1 VKVKLDENL
10 PAGST
15 PIFARTGH
23 DVDTVEDEG
32 LAGRDDPTVARTATE
47 VGRLIVTL
55 DRGFGDVHR
64 YPPGSHA
71 GILVLRVDDQSAASV
86 RAALTDLIE
95 ATDLD
100 SLAGC
105 VAVFRSGN
113 LRVRR
118 PPEA

>member
-10 PAGST
+10 PGSSA
-15 PIFARTGH
+15 PIFAQAGH

-32 LAGRDDPTVARTATE
+32 LAGRDDPTVAHTATE

-55 DRGFGDVHR
+55 DRGFGDVQR

-86 RAALTDLIE
+86 RGALSDLVE
-95 ATDLD
+95 VTDLD
-100 SLAGC
+100 ALAGC
-105 VAVFRSGN
+105 VAVFRGGN

-118 PPEA
+118 PQES